1 MRPLRFCH
9 RAMACDFE
17 VLLEHPDPHYA
28 AKAAQA
34 AFAELDRLESL
45 LSRFLPN
52 SDIARISTLKKGQSV
67 LVSPETMECLQIAQQ
82 VYRQTGGLF
91 DITIGG
97 PVDLWKEHSPP
108 MDAVQK
114 MLRSVGMNKLKICPE
129 TMSVEVNADGMMVDL
144 GGIGKGYAVK
154 QMATVLNEWKVQ
166 QAIIHGGMST
176 LLALEPPADAP
187 GWKVQI
193 TNPVSQQII
202 HVLQMKREALS
213 CSGLRRGTDMIHPIT
228 GLAIQDK
235 SAVWVK
241 GDDPAVCDA
250 LSTASMVMS
259 LQQIE
264 RLAQEYPLIGILI
277 VLKDKPNQA
286 PIQYGG
292 WQASIVRNYL

>member
-1 MRPLRFCH
+1 MKPLRFCH

-17 VLLEHPDPHYA
+17 VFLEHPDSHYA

-34 AFAELDRLESL
+34 AFVELDRLESL

-52 SDIARISTLKKGQSV
+52 SDIARISTLKKGQSI

-91 DITIGG
+91 DVTVGG
-97 PVDLWKEHSPP
+97 LVDLWKEQSPP
-108 MDAVQK
+108 RDTVQK
-114 MLRSVGMNKLKICPE
+114 MLQSVGMNKLKIHPE
-129 TMSVEVNADGMMVDL
+129 TMSVEVNADGIMVDL

-154 QMATVLNEWKVQ
+154 QIAAVLNEWKVQ
-166 QAIIHGGMST
+166 RVIIHGGMST

-202 HVLQMKREALS
+202 RVLQMKREALS
-213 CSGLRRGTDMIHPIT
+213 CSGLRRGTDMIHPVT

-241 GDDPAVCDA
+241 GGDPAVCDA

-264 RLAQEYPLIGILI
+264 RLTQEYPSIGIFV
-277 VLKDKPNQA
+277 VLKGRPNLA
-286 PIQYGG
+286 PIQYGC
-292 WQASIVRNYL
+292 W

>member
-1 MRPLRFCH
+1 MKPLRFCH

-17 VLLEHPDPHYA
+17 VLLEYPDSHYA

-34 AFAELDRLESL
+34 AFVELDRLESL

-52 SDIARISTLKKGQSV
+52 SDIARISTLKKGQSI
-67 LVSPETMECLQIAQQ
+67 LVSPETMECLQVAQQ

-91 DITIGG
+91 DITVGG
-97 PVDLWKEHSPP
+97 LVDLWKEQSPS

-114 MLRSVGMNKLKICPE
+114 MLQSVGMNKLKIHPE
-129 TMSVEVNADGMMVDL
+129 TMSVEVNADGIMVDL

-154 QMATVLNEWKVQ
+154 QIAAVLNEWKVH

-176 LLALEPPADAP
+176 LLALEPPAGAA
-187 GWKVQI
+187 GWKVQL

-202 HVLQMKREALS
+202 RVLQMKREALS
-213 CSGLRRGTDMIHPIT
+213 CSGLRRGTDMIHPVT

-241 GDDPAVCDA
+241 GGDPAVCDA

-264 RLAQEYPLIGILI
+264 RLTQEYPSVGIFV
-277 VLKDKPNQA
+277 VLKDKPNQP
-286 PIQYGG
+286 PIQYGC
-292 WQASIVRNYL
+292 W